1 MSIEKLE
8 YFYVIAKY
16 NSLSKASQELFI
28 GISSLSSALKSLE
41 SELGYDLFTRHG
53 KKLSLS
59 EEGEKILPVVKRIL
73 EEAKKIHFPLY
84 PMIDCPTFKVGVS
97 ESVFLFEAGEYPC
110 RNETYTI
117 TYTHAAPLTLL
128 NQLKQKEV
136 DLVITDSLV
145 DDPQLERTPLIRSKI
160 LLAANF
166 SMLPTLSQATLK
178 LLAHLPFIVLSD
190 HLGHQQLTQRMT
202 DYFQIAPEYLFCQ
215 DSLGIHKWL
224 HMKKGVCVIHA
235 IEKEWLANEW
245 IRFFSLPPAL
255 SLDYYLY
262 KNKSN
267 SELFGIE
274 EVEAH
279 LKQLFREIARKEND
293 SLENVSFHED

>member
-16 NSLSKASQELFI
+16 NSLSKASQELFV

-41 SELGYDLFTRHG
+41 NELGYELFTRYG
-53 KKLSLS
+53 KKLMLS
-59 EEGEKILPVVKRIL
+59 EEGKEILPFVKRII
-73 EEAKKIHFPLY
+73 EEARKIHFPLY
-84 PMIDCPTFKVGVS
+84 QRVERPTFKVGVS

-110 RNETYTI
+110 TNEAYTI
-117 TYTHAAPLTLL
+117 TYTHAAPLALL

-136 DLVITDSLV
+136 DLVITNSLV

-160 LLAANF
+160 VLAANS
-166 SMLPTLSQATLK
+166 SMIPALSQATPES
-178 LLAHLPFIVLSD
+178 LAKLPFIVLSD

-202 DYFQIAPEYLFCQ
+202 DYFQIAPEYLYCQ

-224 HMKKGVCVIHA
+224 HLQKGVCVIHA

-245 IRFFSLPPAL
+245 VHFFSLPPAL
-255 SLDYYLY
+255 SLEYYLY
-262 KNKSN
+262 KNRSN

-279 LKQLFREIARKEND
+279 VKQLFKEIARKEND
-293 SLENVSFHED
+293 CSENVSSYK